1 MGRAEEDLHD
11 QLLQRIAHHYFV
23 GGMLQSDIA
32 AVEHLSRPSVSRLL
46 TEARERGVVQF
57 RIGPPVDRVPE
68 LETELQRRAPL
79 HACIV
84 STGKPRALYANSS
97 RLGYVAARYLE
108 SQLSHVRLLGVA
120 SSRSLSGVVES
131 MVQAHRRDLTVIDL
145 LGCLPGGRADR
156 GRRTGS
162 ASVDGGGPNT
172 ARLIAA
178 WLGASFRAL
187 PAPFVHK
194 TASSLEAALS
204 AAVVRETLELGP
216 HSELALVGVGSMKR
230 FDGTGAY
237 SPIPVKE
244 LDELETR
251 GAVGHLCG
259 HFLREDGSVLEPSG
273 GPFLLGIAAD
283 ALRQIPQRLAVAAGW
298 NKVRPIAA
306 AIRGGLISELV
317 TDQATA
323 ASLVRLLHP

>member
-1 MGRAEEDLHD
+1 
-11 QLLQRIAHHYFV
+11 
-23 GGMLQSDIA
+23 MLQSDIA

-156 GRRTGS
+156 DAVPGVRVWT
-162 ASVDGGGPNT
+162 
-172 ARLIAA
+172 
-178 WLGASFRAL
+178 
-187 PAPFVHK
+187 
-194 TASSLEAALS
+194 
-204 AAVVRETLELGP
+204 AVVRTPPGSLPRGLVPLFGRYRH
-216 HSELALVGVGSMKR
+216 HSC
-230 FDGTGAY
+230 
-237 SPIPVKE
+237 
-244 LDELETR
+244 TR
-251 GAVGHLCG
+251 QLP
-259 HFLREDGSVLEPSG
+259 RS
-273 GPFLLGIAAD
+273 
-283 ALRQIPQRLAVAAGW
+283 
-298 NKVRPIAA
+298 RP
-306 AIRGGLISELV
+306 
-317 TDQATA
+317 
-323 ASLVRLLHP
+323 P